1 MNSFQATQGLAELLP
16 LASMG
21 FLAKLFESHITKS
34 GGDCTRRTVQCKW
47 GWCYKGQLVSLR
59 THSWDPHTS
68 ACKHR
73 ESHIPHEQPNI
84 WGSFFFPS
92 SSCLHSLEVLRYE
105 RQWKAVLGKN
115 PFSTLATCVG
125 RSMGNTK
132 DKMAFTELLVKTT
145 ESSQALSQSWVR
157 ISHGQPRHGQSRAAH
172 TPTAHSS
179 SQLIWELSPGKE
191 PPCPQRSTAQMWTSI
206 HAEQMMS
213 EHWAF
218 CLNSVHALIVSHHL
232 LYERKTYACIGT
244 LNLQGE

>member
-1 MNSFQATQGLAELLP
+1 MQCRVWHSCCCWHPWVSLQNSLQIWRWLQW
-16 LASMG
+16 
-21 FLAKLFESHITKS
+21 
-34 GGDCTRRTVQCKW
+34 TVQCKW
-47 GWCYKGQLVSLR
+47 GWCYKGQFVSLW

-73 ESHIPHEQPNI
+73 ESHIPHGRPNI

-92 SSCLHSLEVLRYE
+92 SSCLHSPEVLRYE
-105 RQWKAVLGKN
+105 RQGKAVLGKN

-145 ESSQALSQSWVR
+145 ESSQAPSQSWVC
-157 ISHGQPRHGQSRAAH
+157 ISLGRPRHGQSRAAH
-172 TPTAHSS
+172 TPQHAAAPS
-179 SQLIWELSPGKE
+179 SQTALTRKGTAVH
-191 PPCPQRSTAQMWTSI
+191 RSTAQMWTSI

-213 EHWAF
+213 ERWAF